1 MGKNKFIEMNL
12 TITIIYLIIIVSV
25 FSSGTSSALKQ
36 SYLSVI
42 NGDILYVGGN
52 GPSNYSSIQDAID
65 DAENGDTVFVYDDSS
80 PYYETLEV
88 DKSIRLIGEN
98 KVTTIIDGEK
108 IDNVISIIADEVNIS
123 GFTIRNCDDEWWLS
137 AGIETNSDYNII
149 FNNIFANNMNGIF
162 IGKTFSDF
170 NKVFSNIFANNS
182 HGLRI
187 DGSNNSI
194 FNNTIQNN
202 NVGIEIGTWIYKHNV
217 VSNNTLENNEYGII
231 TTQSEEIEIIG
242 NNIIG
247 GYAGINVV
255 KGTMNYII
263 SYNIVSGCDFGIAI
277 SGFAIPT
284 DINTIS
290 MNTIRENTVGLYLIM
305 TEKNDIYWN
314 TIDTNYLGIWFEE
327 RVFNNSIYEN
337 NITNNKGK
345 IVDGGG
351 ILIWDSTNNN
361 FSRNN
366 FINNFPTARF
376 VIGIL
381 YIAFWEELSSI
392 KNEWHHNYW
401 DEPRN
406 LPRPIFG
413 RIGLWFAII
422 PWINFDWD
430 PVQEPHHI
438 PYGGTY

>member
-202 NVGIEIGTWIYKHNV
+202 NVGIEIGTWITNIMLFLTTLLKIMNM
-217 VSNNTLENNEYGII
+217 VSL
-231 TTQSEEIEIIG
+231 QHSQ
-242 NNIIG
+242 
-247 GYAGINVV
+247 
-255 KGTMNYII
+255 K
-263 SYNIVSGCDFGIAI
+263 
-277 SGFAIPT
+277 
-284 DINTIS
+284 
-290 MNTIRENTVGLYLIM
+290 
-305 TEKNDIYWN
+305 K
-314 TIDTNYLGIWFEE
+314 
-327 RVFNNSIYEN
+327 
-337 NITNNKGK
+337 
-345 IVDGGG
+345 
-351 ILIWDSTNNN
+351 
-361 FSRNN
+361 
-366 FINNFPTARF
+366 
-376 VIGIL
+376 
-381 YIAFWEELSSI
+381 
-392 KNEWHHNYW
+392 
-401 DEPRN
+401 
-406 LPRPIFG
+406 
-413 RIGLWFAII
+413 
-422 PWINFDWD
+422 
-430 PVQEPHHI
+430 
-438 PYGGTY
+438 